1 MRLGAFAIVLI
12 LLSPSKKRRVS
23 PQYCS
28 DQADLT
34 PLAPLPYLGEGLGER
49 LTELWVS
56 PLLRLPSA
64 NLLYKGFHDRNW
76 MSIFT
81 LQSVQKDFGIKEIL
95 KDGSFSLDATD
106 KVGLIGTNG
115 SGKSTLLKMI
125 AGLEPIDEGQ
135 LLVNSGA
142 RIVYLPQQPDLDEN
156 HTVLEQVFADSGEQ
170 MTLVREYEELSS
182 KLAHH
187 PEDSQLMARFSSV
200 MQRMEATG
208 AWELETKAKIIL
220 TKLGIE
226 DFEARIG
233 NLSGGYRKRIAL
245 AAALLSEPDVLLMD
259 EPTNHL
265 DAMSVEWLQEYLN
278 RYRGAILLI
287 THDRYFLDRVT
298 NRIIEIDRGDLYT
311 YSGNYSYYLEKKALA
326 EEAAVSSQRKHQ
338 GVLRREL
345 EWLKRGPKARS
356 TKQKARI
363 GRVHDMQATEFKQ
376 VQGKVD
382 ISTPG
387 RRIGKKVIELENVSK
402 AYGERLSDGL
412 RQRTLIKN
420 FTYEFSSDDRVG
432 IIGGNGAGKSTLM
445 DIITG
450 RVQPDSGKV
459 EIGSTIHIGYF
470 DQHSDELLEALNENH
485 RVIDYLKEV
494 AEFVKTA
501 DGTLIT
507 ASQMLERFL
516 FPGNQ
521 QYAPISKLSGGEKRR
536 LFLLRV
542 LMSAPNVLILDEP
555 TNDLDVQTLSVLEE
569 YLEDFNGCVIAVSH
583 DRYFLDRTVDK
594 IFAFESEGNLR
605 QYPGNYSLYIDYKQ
619 AEEAEAAQQSANS
632 PAKKAEPKV
641 EKSAQ
646 QASTNG
652 KSRRLSNWEKKEF
665 EKLEGKIAQL
675 EAEKADVEK
684 ALYNAAPGSA
694 TKVQEL
700 YKQVEVLTQ
709 AIEAAT
715 ERWMELA
722 ELES

>member
-1 MRLGAFAIVLI
+1 
-12 LLSPSKKRRVS
+12 
-23 PQYCS
+23 
-28 DQADLT
+28 
-34 PLAPLPYLGEGLGER
+34 
-49 LTELWVS
+49 
-56 PLLRLPSA
+56 
-64 NLLYKGFHDRNW
+64 

-95 KDGSFSLDATD
+95 KEASFSLDATD

-125 AGLEPIDEGQ
+125 AGLEPIDGGQ
-135 LLVNSGA
+135 LLVNSGV

-170 MTLVREYEELSS
+170 MTLVREYEELSH
-182 KLAHH
+182 KLAHA
-187 PEDSQLMARFSSV
+187 PEDSQLMARFSRV

-226 DFEARIG
+226 DFDARIST
-233 NLSGGYRKRIAL
+233 LSGGYRKRIAL
-245 AAALLSEPDVLLMD
+245 AAALLSEPDVLLID

-265 DAMSVEWLQEYLN
+265 DAMSVEWLQDYLN

-298 NRIIEIDRGDLYT
+298 NRILEIDRGDLYT
-311 YSGNYSYYLEKKALA
+311 YSGNYSYYLEKKALS
-326 EEAAVSSQRKHQ
+326 EESAISSQRKHQ

-363 GRVHDMQATEFKQ
+363 DRVHDLQATEFKQ

-387 RRIGKKVIELENVSK
+387 RRIGKKVIEVKNVSK
-402 AYGERLSDGL
+402 AYDG
-412 RQRTLIKN
+412 RTLIKD
-420 FTYEFSSDDRVG
+420 FTYEFSPDDRIG

-450 RVQPDSGKV
+450 RIQPDSGSV

-470 DQHSDELLEALNENH
+470 DQHSEELLDALNENQ

-494 AEFVKTA
+494 GELVKTA
-501 DGTLIT
+501 DGTVIT

-555 TNDLDVQTLSVLEE
+555 TNDLDVQTLAVLEE
-569 YLEDFNGCVIAVSH
+569 YLEEFNGCVIAVSH
-583 DRYFLDRTVDK
+583 DRYFLDRTVER
-594 IFAFESEGNLR
+594 IFALEPGGNLR
-605 QYPGNYSLYIDYKQ
+605 QYPGNYSVYLDYRQ
-619 AEEAEAAQQSANS
+619 AEEAEASQQSANS
-632 PAKKAEPKV
+632 QAKKAELPKA
-641 EKSAQ
+641 EKSDRQ
-646 QASTNG
+646 SSNNG
-652 KSRRLSNWEKKEF
+652 KSRRISNWEKREF
-665 EKLEGKIAQL
+665 EQLEGKIAQL
-675 EAEKADVEK
+675 EAEKAEVEK
-684 ALYNAAPGSA
+684 ALYNAPPGSS
-694 TKVQEL
+694 TKVQQL
-700 YKQVEVLTQ
+700 YEQVGALTK
-709 AIEAAT
+709 AIDAAT

-722 ELES
+722 EMES